1 MLKKIDNSK
10 KMGNAHISIL
20 YPGLDLTDNDTG
32 YYSIGRIDQ
41 AHIHGGAVIKMHP
54 HINDDILSYF
64 RTGKVKHTDSEGFTE
79 FITPNRLMLMKA
91 GQLFYHEE
99 AILDEQEGLQI
110 FIRPGE
116 KDAKPEV
123 IFQELDKVH
132 SMNQWRLIASP
143 DASKTKLQ
151 LSSNTWIY
159 DMQITPGQDFSLPET
174 FGEDFGALLYVFQGS
189 LKVNDTI
196 SLSKGESVFV
206 KGESIRF
213 NTQDKAELVLFVTD
227 THSPYYDG
235 GMYSGNQINN
245 ISH

>member
-10 KMGNAHISIL
+10 KLGNSHISIL

-41 AHIHGGAVIKMHP
+41 AHIHGGTVIKMHP

-64 RTGKVKHTDSEGFTE
+64 RTGKVKHTDSEGFSE

-91 GQLFYHEE
+91 GKLFYHEE

-110 FIRPGE
+110 FIRPGQ
-116 KDAKPEV
+116 KDNQPEV

-132 SMNQWRLIASP
+132 SINEWRLIASP

-159 DMQITPGQDFSLPET
+159 DMQITPEAAYTLPENFPKE
-174 FGEDFGALLYVFQGS
+174 FGSLLYVFQGNI
-189 LKVNDTI
+189 KVNDEI
-196 SLSKGESVFV
+196 ELSKGESLF
-206 KGESIRF
+206 I
-213 NTQDKAELVLFVTD
+213 QDENIHFATDSNAELVLFVTD
-227 THSPYYDG
+227 TQAPYYAE
-235 GMYSGNQINN
+235 GMYSGNQK
-245 ISH
+245 HT